1 MSVEIRFEDL
11 DGDGDREV
19 VVENPWLR
27 AVLRFPEQVGEEYY
41 GRRFTWGG
49 RMQSLVYK
57 PTRREHFMT
66 EMLDPEDVRPFGLP
80 DELFASFPLAPGP
93 NGEPGELKM
102 GVGVTR
108 TSAGV
113 PRLEPLPWTWHEEK
127 VGAETVVVFRQEEEV
142 EQYSYVYEKR
152 YRFRPDAAWFAMD
165 VVWENRGETA
175 LESDWDIHSFHVSGA
190 PPNSSW
196 MVAPK
201 RAWVSFGNTR
211 LRTVLKEASA
221 IFSTPDENQMV
232 ADLIDWSL
240 DREPWW
246 YALGPGDGDEFYL
259 LRARFEP
266 CRGLWWTAWEAFTP
280 QGINH
285 VEVPAGDRAVWGFD
299 VTLGR
304 DGRNFVC
311 AGEDCG
317 LTLDRR
323 GSGVSAALHA
333 AGERSGRLEVTVVDQ
348 KGGPHANAAAE
359 GGAGPQAALEVDAAL
374 PAEGEYATVEAVYR
388 EGDRT
393 LLHANELVALEERR
407 PTAHLPADTA
417 GLRVLIG
424 SHHDAGLPHTDG
436 LFLYSHA
443 LESGCAATWEKAGEL
458 SADPAGYEV
467 ICLVGDAWP
476 PGQAS
481 MLREWV
487 DGGGGLLVCAPFGDL
502 SRELDDLLPLQ
513 PLGPGS
519 LQAAEPPLGLKAGA
533 RHWTSDRLMLHPDGE
548 ARVGFWTP
556 ARAAGQAVVSLCFD
570 EPGCHPAVAV
580 AERGGGRVAGCASR
594 PAWGTPA
601 RSAIWSGWGQ
611 YHRSL
616 FAGLI
621 AWLGRRD
628 SLNEIG

>member
-27 AVLRFPEQVGEEYY
+27 AVLRFPGQVGEEYY

-80 DELFASFPLAPGP
+80 DELFASFPLEPGP
-93 NGEPGELKM
+93 NGERGELKM

-113 PRLEPLPWTWHEEK
+113 PRLEPLPWTWHEEQA
-127 VGAETVVVFRQEEEV
+127 GAETVVVFRQEEEV
-142 EQYSYVYEKR
+142 EQYSFVYEKR

-175 LESDWDIHSFHVSGA
+175 LASDWDIHSFHVSGA

-211 LRTVLKEASA
+211 LRTVLKEASP

-240 DREPWW
+240 DGEPWW

-285 VEVPAGDRAVWGFD
+285 VEVPSGDRAVWGFD

-304 DGRNFVC
+304 GGRNFVC

-333 AGERSGRLEVTVVDQ
+333 AGEGSGRLEVTVVDQ
-348 KGGPHANAAAE
+348 EGRPHANAAAE
-359 GGAGPQAALEVDAAL
+359 GEARPQAALEVDAPL
-374 PAEGEYATVEAVYR
+374 PAEGEYATVETVYR

-407 PTAHLPADTA
+407 PTAHLPADTV

-476 PGQAS
+476 PGQAT

-487 DGGGGLLVCAPFGDL
+487 DGGGGLLVCAPFGHL
-502 SRELDDLLPLQ
+502 SRELYDLLPLQ
-513 PLGPGS
+513 PLGPGG
-519 LQAAEPPLGLKAGA
+519 LQAAEPPLGLEAGA

-556 ARAAGQAVVSLCFD
+556 ARASGQAVVSLCFD
-570 EPGCHPAVAV
+570 DPGCHPAVAV
-580 AERGGGRVAGCASR
+580 AERGHGRVAGCASR
-594 PAWGTPA
+594 PAWGTPT

-628 SLNEIG
+628 R